1 MHLPGHRDLTA
12 DHIREEQRPFC
23 THNKGPQLLVT
34 EVKEIL
40 AKLAAE
46 HKAGLP
52 KRPLKLVEVGGWM
65 VFFFVSDPFIS
76 LQSMEIDETKLIIE
90 EASCI
95 NKTK

>member
-1 MHLPGHRDLTA
+1 
-12 DHIREEQRPFC
+12 
-23 THNKGPQLLVT
+23 VT